1 MNKPVALITG
11 ATSGIGRAFAERFA
25 ARGYDLILTGRRREV
40 ITSVAREIKK
50 ASGVSVTVIIAE
62 LTEEKGVQSV
72 ERVIEET
79 ENLEVLVNNAG
90 FGMDGEFIDLPVS
103 GHLDMLTVHVA
114 VPIRLMHAALPRM
127 IENKKGT
134 IINVA
139 SLGAFT
145 PAPIN
150 GIYGGTKS
158 MLVVLSESLHLELRR
173 KGITVQALCPGF
185 TRTDFHAKMGVQAK
199 LDARRL
205 GFMTPDNVVDASLK
219 AIRKGK
225 VVCIPGIKN
234 KFFYQLVRFSPRWA
248 YYRVIELLYRK
259 YLV

>member
-1 MNKPVALITG
+1 
-11 ATSGIGRAFAERFA
+11 
-25 ARGYDLILTGRRREV
+25 
-40 ITSVAREIKK
+40 
-50 ASGVSVTVIIAE
+50 
-62 LTEEKGVQSV
+62 
-72 ERVIEET
+72 
-79 ENLEVLVNNAG
+79 
-90 FGMDGEFIDLPVS
+90 
-103 GHLDMLTVHVA
+103 
-114 VPIRLMHAALPRM
+114 M